1 MTEQTF
7 ETRRSLR
14 PKRKFPRRLIAL
26 LTAIVITAGSLAY
39 FNRAELRGFVEQ
51 FTGAEFSGAEGELVT
66 VVVKRGDVGTDVA
79 KALVDAGV
87 TKSYDVTL
95 RTIYAMNPTFF
106 PGSYNVPSNIS
117 SSKAVSY
124 LVDPSNMV
132 TNRITIREGLRLGSV
147 FELLAEKTGI
157 PVSKFEIEAK
167 DYQSFGIPS
176 EAPSLE
182 GYLFPAT
189 YSFDPSYSAR
199 DILEVLV
206 QRTKDQLTEDGV
218 AKKDWHRVLTLASVI
233 QREARME
240 QDFYKVSRVF
250 LNRLDINM
258 PLQSDATVSYG
269 VGGNT
274 FQTSAADRA
283 DPNPYNTY
291 KYPGLPIGPI
301 SGVGALAI
309 DAALNPADGP
319 WLYFVSVNLKT
330 GETVFSETFAQHE
343 AAVEVWRKWLREN
356 PEWND

>member
-1 MTEQTF
+1 MSEPVF

-14 PKRKFPRRLIAL
+14 PKRKFPRRLVAL

-39 FNRAELRGFVEQ
+39 FNRSELRGLFEQ
-51 FTGAEFSGAEGELVT
+51 FTGAEYSGTEGALVT
-66 VVVKRGDVGTDVA
+66 VVVKRGDGGTNVA

-106 PGSYNVPSNIS
+106 PGTYSVPSNIPS
-117 SSKAVSY
+117 AKAVVY
-124 LVDPSNMV
+124 LVDPSNMI
-132 TNRITIREGLRLGSV
+132 TNRITIREGLRINSV
-147 FELLAEKTGI
+147 FQLLSEKTGI
-157 PVSKFEIEAK
+157 PVSSFEKEAK
-167 DYQSFGIPS
+167 DYKSFGIPA

-182 GYLFPAT
+182 GYLYPAT
-189 YSFDPSYSAR
+189 YNFDPSYSAR
-199 DILEVLV
+199 EILNVLV
-206 QRTKDQLTEDGV
+206 QRTKDQLAEDGV
-218 AKKDWHRVLTLASVI
+218 EQKDWHRVLTFASVI

-240 QDFYKVSRVF
+240 QDFYRVSRVF

-274 FQTSAADRA
+274 FQTSAADRS

-291 KYPGLPIGPI
+291 RYPGLPIGPI

-330 GETVFSETFAQHE
+330 GETVFTETFAQHE

>member
-1 MTEQTF
+1 MF

-14 PKRKFPRRLIAL
+14 SKRKFPRRLVAL
-26 LTAIVITAGSLAY
+26 LAAIVLTAGSLAY
-39 FNRAELRGFVEQ
+39 FNRAELRGLVEQ
-51 FTGAEFSGAEGELVT
+51 FTGAEYSGTEGELVT

-87 TKSYDVTL
+87 TKNYDVTL

-106 PGSYNVPSNIS
+106 PGSYSVPSNIPS
-117 SSKAVSY
+117 AKAVSY
-124 LVDPSNMV
+124 LVDLTNMIS
-132 TNRITIREGLRLGSV
+132 NRITIREGLRIGSV
-147 FELLAEKTGI
+147 FKLLEEKTGI
-157 PVSKFEIEAK
+157 PVSSFEQEAK
-167 DYQSFGIPS
+167 DYKSFDVPA

-189 YSFDPSYSAR
+189 YNFDTSYSAR
-199 DILEVLV
+199 EILNVLV
-206 QRTKDQLTEDGV
+206 QRTKDQLIEDGV
-218 AKKDWHRVLTLASVI
+218 AKEDWHRVLTLASVI

-240 QDFYKVSRVF
+240 KDFYKVSRVF

-274 FQTSAADRA
+274 FQTSAADRS

-356 PEWND
+356 PDWND

>member
-1 MTEQTF
+1 MSEPVF

-14 PKRKFPRRLIAL
+14 PKRKFPRRLLAL
-26 LTAIVITAGSLAY
+26 ITAIVITAGSLAY
-39 FNRAELRGFVEQ
+39 FNRAELRSLVEQ
-51 FTGAEFSGAEGELVT
+51 FTGAEYSGAEGALVT

-79 KALVDAGV
+79 KVLVDAGV

-106 PGSYNVPSNIS
+106 PGSYSVPSNIPS
-117 SSKAVSY
+117 AKAVAY
-124 LVDPSNMV
+124 LVDPTNMIS
-132 TNRITIREGLRLGSV
+132 NRITIREGLRIGSV
-147 FELLAEKTGI
+147 FQLLEEKTGI
-157 PVSKFEIEAK
+157 PASSFEQEAK
-167 DYQSFGIPS
+167 DYKSFGIPA

-189 YSFDPSYSAR
+189 YNFDPSYSAR
-199 DILEVLV
+199 EILNVLV
-206 QRTKDQLTEDGV
+206 QRTKDQLVEDGV
-218 AKKDWHRVLTLASVI
+218 AEKDWHRVLTLASVI

-274 FQTSAADRA
+274 FQTSAADRS

-309 DAALNPADGP
+309 DATLNPADGP

>member
-1 MTEQTF
+1 MSEAAF

-26 LTAIVITAGSLAY
+26 ITAIFITVGSLSY
-39 FNRAELRGFVEQ
+39 FNRAELRGLVEQ
-51 FTGAEFSGAEGELVT
+51 LTGAEYSGAEGGLVT

-95 RTIYAMNPTFF
+95 RTIYAKNPTFF
-106 PGSYNVPSNIS
+106 PGSYKIPSLIS
-117 SSKAVSY
+117 SARAVSL
-124 LVDPSNMV
+124 LVDPTNMISIRV
-132 TNRITIREGLRLGSV
+132 TIREGLRLGSV
-147 FELLAEKTGI
+147 FQLLSEKTGI
-157 PVSKFEIEAK
+157 PQSVFELEAK
-167 DYQSFGIPS
+167 DYKSFGIP
-176 EAPSLE
+176 EVAPSLE

-189 YSFDPSYSAR
+189 YNFDPSYSAR
-199 DILEVLV
+199 EILNILV
-206 QRTKDQLTEDGV
+206 KRTKDQLNEDGV
-218 AKKDWHRVLTLASVI
+218 AEKDWHRVLTLASVI

-240 QDFYKVSRVF
+240 QDFFKVSRVF
-250 LNRLDINM
+250 VNRLAIDM

-274 FQTSAADRA
+274 FQTSVADRA

-309 DAALNPADGP
+309 DAALNPAEGP
-319 WLYFVSVNLKT
+319 WLFFVSVNLKT
-330 GETVFSETFAQHE
+330 GETIFSETYAQHQ
-343 AAVEVWRKWLREN
+343 AAVEVWRDWLLEN
-356 PEWND
+356 PDWND

>member
-1 MTEQTF
+1 
-7 ETRRSLR
+7 
-14 PKRKFPRRLIAL
+14 
-26 LTAIVITAGSLAY
+26 
-39 FNRAELRGFVEQ
+39 VEQ
-51 FTGAEFSGAEGELVT
+51 LTGAEYSGAEGELVT
-66 VVVKRGDVGTDVA
+66 VVIKRGDVGTDVA
-79 KALVDAGV
+79 KALVDSGV
-87 TKSYDVTL
+87 TKNYDVTL
-95 RTIYAMNPTFF
+95 RTIYSTNPTFF
-106 PGSYNVPSNIS
+106 PGSYSIPSNIPS
-117 SSKAVSY
+117 AKAVSY
-124 LVDPSNMV
+124 LVDPTNM
-132 TNRITIREGLRLGSV
+132 TSNRITIREGLRNASV
-147 FELLAEKTGI
+147 FQLLSEKTGI
-157 PVSKFEIEAK
+157 PVSAFELEAE
-167 DYQSFGIPS
+167 DYQNFGLPV

-189 YSFDPSYSAR
+189 YNFDPSYTAR
-199 DILEVLV
+199 EILNVLV
-206 QRTKDQLTEDGV
+206 QRTKDQLAEDGV

-240 QDFYKVSRVF
+240 PDFYKVSRVF

-258 PLQSDATVSYG
+258 ALQSDATVSYG

-274 FQTSAADRA
+274 FQTSEADRA

-291 KYPGLPIGPI
+291 MYPGLPIGPI